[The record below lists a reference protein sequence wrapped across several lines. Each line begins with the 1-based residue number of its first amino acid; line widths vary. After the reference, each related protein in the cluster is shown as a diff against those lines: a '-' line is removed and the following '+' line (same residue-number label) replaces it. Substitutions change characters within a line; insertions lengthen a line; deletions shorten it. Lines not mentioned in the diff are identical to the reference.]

1 MDVFAVFRQGK
12 WIEYTPSVTATAS
25 ADPRWTDVQKHLA
38 ASVYVSLLSKGVQT
52 TRAQQL
58 SEAYVFKSLYPGLK
72 YDKQTEQALL
82 IARE

>member
-12 WIEYTPSVTATAS
+12 WIEYTPSITAT

-38 ASVYVSLLSKGVQT
+38 ASVYVSLLSKGVQA

-58 SEAYVFKSLYPGLK
+58 SEAHIFKSLYPGLK
-72 YDKQTEQALL
+72 YDKKTEQALL

>member
-1 MDVFAVFRQGK
+1 MDVSAVFRQGK
-12 WIEYTPSVTATAS
+12 WIEYTPTVTAS

-38 ASVYVSLLSKGVQT
+38 ASVYVSLLSKGVQA

-72 YDKQTEQALL
+72 YDKQTEQVLL

>member
-1 MDVFAVFRQGK
+1 MDVFAVFRLSK
-12 WIEYTPSVTATAS
+12 WIEYKPSETAT

-38 ASVYVSLLSKGVQT
+38 ASVYVSLLSKGVQA

>member
-12 WIEYTPSVTATAS
+12 WIEYTPTVTAS
-25 ADPRWTDVQKHLA
+25 ADPRWTDVQQHLA
-38 ASVYVSLLSKGVQT
+38 ASVYVSLVSKGVES

-58 SEAYVFKSLYPGLK
+58 SEMYVFKNLYAGLK
-72 YDKQTEQALL
+72 YDKHTEKELL

>member
-1 MDVFAVFRQGK
+1 MDVFAVFREGK
-12 WIEYTPSVTATAS
+12 WIEYKPSETAT

-38 ASVYVSLLSKGVQT
+38 ASVYVSLLSKGVQA

-58 SEAYVFKSLYPGLK
+58 SEAYVFKSLYRGLK

>member
-12 WIEYTPSVTATAS
+12 WIEYTPSVTAT

-38 ASVYVSLLSKGVQT
+38 ASVYVSLLSKGVQAT
-52 TRAQQL
+52 QAQQL
-58 SEAYVFKSLYPGLK
+58 SEAHIFKSLYPGLK

>member
-12 WIEYTPSVTATAS
+12 WIEYTPSETAT

-38 ASVYVSLLSKGVQT
+38 ASVYVSLLSKGVQA

-58 SEAYVFKSLYPGLK
+58 SEVHVFKSLYPGLK